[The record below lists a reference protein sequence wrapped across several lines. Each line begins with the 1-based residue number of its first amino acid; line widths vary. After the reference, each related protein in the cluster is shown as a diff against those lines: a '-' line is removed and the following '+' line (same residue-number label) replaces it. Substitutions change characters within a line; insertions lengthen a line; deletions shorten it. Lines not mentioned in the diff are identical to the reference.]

1 MRSHARIT
9 RLLLGLLVLLG
20 GVSARAK
27 SQRASPPA
35 SNATSNPA
43 ATGGL
48 TTPRNADEA
57 ELLFRKANDAFLA
70 GHYDEAQDLYHR
82 LIGAGF
88 GTADVHYNLG
98 CAALKAGR
106 IGEAVLAFE
115 RALRLDPGHEDARAN
130 LEAALS
136 RNVDEL
142 VGADTGRPFF
152 ERLARRLP
160 YRIVAWAFVATWAIF
175 FLSLLLRRLA
185 PIRGVASLVAS
196 LCGLGIVVLGLL
208 LADLTWYRDLV
219 HRAVVVAEAAS
230 VRKGPSPRFETA
242 FEVHQGLVVRRLET
256 DGPYVRV
263 RLANGLEGWIRRTDV
278 VAIAEGEVDS
288 RAR

>member
-1 MRSHARIT
+1 MSSRAHIA
-9 RLLLGLLVLLG
+9 RLLLGLLLIFG
-20 GVSARAK
+20 GAPAQAEGQPASP
-27 SQRASPPA
+27 SASPPV
-35 SNATSNPA
+35 
-43 ATGGL
+43 ATGSL
-48 TTPRNADEA
+48 TTPGNSDEA
-57 ELLFRKANDAFLA
+57 ELLFRQANDAFLA
-70 GHYDEAQDLYHR
+70 GHYDEAQALYHR
-82 LIGAGF
+82 LIDAGF

-142 VGADTGRPFF
+142 VGADAGRPFF

-160 YRIVAWAFVATWAIF
+160 YRFVAWGFVATWALF

-185 PIRGVASLVAS
+185 PIRWAATLAASLG
-196 LCGLGIVVLGLL
+196 GLGVVVLGLL

-242 FEVHQGLVVRRLET
+242 FEVHQGLVVRHLET

-278 VAIAEGEVDS
+278 EAVAEGEVDS
-288 RAR
+288 SAR